1 MPLDAIVQS
10 EPVIRSDGPSAAER
24 ARSFDFR
31 RPNKLSRDHL
41 RNLQIIHETFAGQFS
56 TLLSSSLRSVSAL
69 TVTSIEELAYD
80 EYVRD
85 IPIPTHLSILALEPL
100 DGVGI
105 FQLPIDGAMA
115 IVELLLGGQGRGVVP
130 DRPLS
135 DIEASL
141 IRTITD
147 RGLRELAY
155 AFESVIELSPRMIGT
170 ESNPQFA
177 QLASPSDMVI
187 VINFELR
194 IGEIVATRVSLCY
207 PYSTIKPLL
216 ADMVGHAGPR
226 VGGDDTLVAAREQLA
241 GRICEATVEC
251 SVQFEPTNMRSH
263 EILGLRVGDIVNLSH
278 PHDDLLTATVDGVP
292 LFHVR
297 PVRKGKRVAAQV
309 VSNIH
314 GSTLEN

>member
-1 MPLDAIVQS
+1 
-10 EPVIRSDGPSAAER
+10 
-24 ARSFDFR
+24 
-31 RPNKLSRDHL
+31 
-41 RNLQIIHETFAGQFS
+41 
-56 TLLSSSLRSVSAL
+56 
-69 TVTSIEELAYD
+69 VTSIEELSYD

-85 IPIPTHLSILALEPL
+85 IPIPTHLSILSLEPL
-100 DGVGI
+100 PGVGI

-115 IVELLLGGQGRGVVP
+115 IVELLLGGQGRGVSSP

-135 DIEASL
+135 EIESSL

-155 AFESVIELSPRMIGT
+155 AFESVIELHPTVIGI

-194 IGEIVATRVSLCY
+194 IGEVIATRVSLCY

-216 ADMVGHAGPR
+216 SDMVGGPR
-226 VGGDDTLVAAREQLA
+226 SGADGTLVAAREQLA
-241 GRICEATVEC
+241 GRICDATVEC
-251 SVQFEPTNMRSH
+251 SVQFQPATLRSH

-278 PHDDLLTATVDGVP
+278 PHDALLTATVDGVP

-309 VSNIH
+309 VSHLNA
-314 GSTLEN
+314 STPEN